1 MVRSPSLPLP
11 ILVRTFLQSLPRIH
25 KQKKVLWRLCVL
37 GCHLTLLSR
46 SWQLPPELQNALYS
60 CCDTSRSH
68 PGTEVPCSLILPL
81 CLARLS
87 SCPGGCQ
94 EKVLCV
100 LLRHGP
106 PRASRRGQP
115 EDGKH
120 FEQVSDVKRCSG
132 KPSPPHRLSSSAPAL
147 PSRLLSAG
155 LTKRNAL
162 TLLIQQTRSTFQDT
176 GGKLGAINISDKS
189 GCQWKVVFYQTLHII
204 A

>member
-25 KQKKVLWRLCVL
+25 KQKKILWRLCVL

-87 SCPGGCQ
+87 PCPGGCQ
-94 EKVLCV
+94 EEVLCV

-120 FEQVSDVKRCSG
+120 FEQVSDVKRVLWEAFSCPPAVLLRPSAAFAFAVSRPDRTRCSDVAY
-132 KPSPPHRLSSSAPAL
+132 STNVQYLSGHG
-147 PSRLLSAG
+147 R
-155 LTKRNAL
+155 
-162 TLLIQQTRSTFQDT
+162 
-176 GGKLGAINISDKS
+176 
-189 GCQWKVVFYQTLHII
+189 
-204 A
+204 